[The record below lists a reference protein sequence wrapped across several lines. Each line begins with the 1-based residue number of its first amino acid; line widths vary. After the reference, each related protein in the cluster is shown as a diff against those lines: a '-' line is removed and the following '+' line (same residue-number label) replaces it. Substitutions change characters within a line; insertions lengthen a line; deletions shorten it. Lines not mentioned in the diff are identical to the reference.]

1 MNLKK
6 GIALALT
13 AAALMAF
20 TGCGSNGTTSNGE
33 YKVGVVQL
41 VEHPA
46 LDAANKGF
54 VDALFTSGTP
64 ILGKEQKRA
73 SCKSEIAGE
82 KQRRNLRADA
92 DRRDR

>member
-13 AAALMAF
+13 AAALLAF

-54 VDALFTSGTP
+54 VM
-64 ILGKEQKRA
+64 R
-73 SCKSEIAGE
+73 
-82 KQRRNLRADA
+82 
-92 DRRDR
+92 